1 MILVIDIGNTNA
13 VIGAFEGDK
22 KLFLSRVATDR
33 SKMSD
38 EYAVTIK
45 SILSLYGVDEK
56 KIEGVIISS
65 VVPPLSRAFKNAVKR
80 IDENLNVMTVGP
92 GIKTGLNIKID
103 NPAQLGA
110 DLVCVSVAALEKYP
124 VPSLVI
130 DMGTAT
136 TISAIDRN
144 RNFLGGSIIPGVR
157 IGLEALVGRTAQL
170 QQISLDGDVETIG
183 KNTADCMKSG
193 IVLGA
198 ACMIDGLVERYKEIL
213 GEDLTVVI
221 TGGISGDILP
231 HCKQNIIQDND
242 LLIDGLR
249 LIYEKNK

>member
-22 KLFLSRVATDR
+22 KLFLSRIATDR

-45 SILSLYGVDEK
+45 SILTLYGVDEN

-80 IDENLNVMTVGP
+80 IDSNLNVMTVGP

-136 TISAIDRN
+136 TFSAIDRN
-144 RNFLGGSIIPGVR
+144 RNFLGGSIVPGVR

-170 QQISLDGDVETIG
+170 QQISLDGEVALIG

-193 IVLGA
+193 IVIGA
-198 ACMIDGLVERYKEIL
+198 ACMIDGLVERYKQIL

-231 HCKQNIIQDND
+231 HCKQNIIQDQD

>member
-13 VIGAFEGDK
+13 VIGAFDGDK
-22 KLFLSRVATDR
+22 KLFLSRIATDR

-45 SILSLYGVDEK
+45 SILSLYGVEEN

-80 IDENLNVMTVGP
+80 IDSNLNVMTVGP

-136 TISAIDRN
+136 TFSAIDRN
-144 RNFLGGSIIPGVR
+144 RNFLGGSIAPGVR

-170 QQISLDGDVETIG
+170 QQIGLDGEVDLIG

-193 IVLGA
+193 IVIGA
-198 ACMIDGLVERYKEIL
+198 ACMIDGLVERYKEML

-231 HCKQNIIQDND
+231 HCKQNIIQDQD

>member
-22 KLFLSRVATDR
+22 KLFLSRIATDR

-45 SILSLYGVDEK
+45 SILTLFGVDEK

-80 IDENLNVMTVGP
+80 IDENLKVMTVGP

-110 DLVCVSVAALEKYP
+110 DLVCVSVAAQEKYP
-124 VPSLVI
+124 LPSLVI

-136 TISAIDRN
+136 TFSAIDRN

-170 QQISLDGDVETIG
+170 QQISLDGDVEVIG
-183 KNTADCMKSG
+183 KNTTDCKKSG

-198 ACMIDGLVERYKEIL
+198 ACMIDGLVQRYKEIL

-231 HCKQNIIQDND
+231 HCKQNIIQDQD

>member
-13 VIGAFEGDK
+13 VIGAFDGDK
-22 KLFLSRVATDR
+22 KLFLSRIATDR

-45 SILSLYGVDEK
+45 SILSLYGVEEN

-80 IDENLNVMTVGP
+80 IDENLKIMMVGP

-110 DLVCVSVAALEKYP
+110 DLVCVSVAAQEKSP

-136 TISAIDRN
+136 TFSA
-144 RNFLGGSIIPGVR
+144 
-157 IGLEALVGRTAQL
+157 AQ
-170 QQISLDGDVETIG
+170 SSPVSE
-183 KNTADCMKSG
+183 
-193 IVLGA
+193 
-198 ACMIDGLVERYKEIL
+198 
-213 GEDLTVVI
+213 
-221 TGGISGDILP
+221 
-231 HCKQNIIQDND
+231 
-242 LLIDGLR
+242 
-249 LIYEKNK
+249 